1 MEKIESI
8 RKGQIWLNVFRT
20 DDGEL
25 AVTIKKSY
33 PAGDGEW
40 KQTPFL
46 RSGRR
51 DVEHLMDALGEFH
64 EFEKM
69 IGNAGGGLR

>member
-1 MEKIESI
+1 MGKMESI

-25 AVTIKKSY
+25 AVTIRKSY
-33 PAGDGEW
+33 PAGNGGW

-46 RSGRR
+46 RPERR
-51 DVEHLMDALGEFH
+51 DIRDLMDALGEFH
-64 EFEKM
+64 EFEKTLE
-69 IGNAGGGLR
+69 NAGGGSR